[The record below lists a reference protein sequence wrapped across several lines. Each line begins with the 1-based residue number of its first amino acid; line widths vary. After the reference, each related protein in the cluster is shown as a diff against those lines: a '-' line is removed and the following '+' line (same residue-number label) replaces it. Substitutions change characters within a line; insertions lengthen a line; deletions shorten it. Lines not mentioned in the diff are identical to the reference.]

1 MYSAKYIPYVHN
13 SILFIQ
19 VLHDSFVHM
28 TRNKGENLV
37 VIKIFIK
44 INLFLTLHQFKIEIL
59 VMH

>member
-1 MYSAKYIPYVHN
+1 MCVIL
-13 SILFIQ
+13 ILFIQ